1 MDPAGDAGTGS
12 CHRQCTGGVPFSRKG
27 RSAIAGLDEMTAKL
41 QLLFSLLFT
50 LSFVVAGLLS

>member
-1 MDPAGDAGTGS
+1 MMPAL
-12 CHRQCTGGVPFSRKG
+12 VPAIGNVRVVSRFPGKG
-27 RSAIAGLDEMTAKL
+27 ESAIAGLDEMTAKL

>member
-1 MDPAGDAGTGS
+1 MSALVPAIGNVRWCPVSG
-12 CHRQCTGGVPFSRKG
+12 KG
-27 RSAIAGLDEMTAKL
+27 ESAIAGLDEMTAKL

>member
-1 MDPAGDAGTGS
+1 
-12 CHRQCTGGVPFSRKG
+12 
-27 RSAIAGLDEMTAKL
+27 LDEMTAKL

>member
-1 MDPAGDAGTGS
+1 MY
-12 CHRQCTGGVPFSRKG
+12 GGVPFPGKG
-27 RSAIAGLDEMTAKL
+27 ESAIAGLDEMTAKL